1 MIDIPTNPINIPL
14 RETQGTIP
22 SSRVPTQMSTD
33 SGIFSRTQ
41 SVVDGQSA
49 NHNGDSIRHSSDP
62 HHHNR
67 LEDDDRRLLKK
78 ASKDSGIDMRGKR
91 DSTLGVDSLDPS
103 NNTKD
108 SHLSLANSSEDD
120 MSSLPPNESLNNS
133 DVERPVVPCSDSCDN
148 NNESD
153 VKNVNTISNGDKE
166 HTSKL
171 KHMNTEAVDL
181 LDDIPSELI
190 NRSDGLKQRYFYTD
204 ENGSPKIYEELIE
217 KEKSAYER
225 RMQKKNAVTG
235 TEDVDIFGCLGFA
248 KLSKFFKPNRKY
260 THLSCKSA
268 SCNFYS

>member
-14 RETQGTIP
+14 RETQGTVT
-22 SSRVPTQMSTD
+22 SSRVPAQMSTD

-41 SVVDGQSA
+41 SVIDGPPTS
-49 NHNGDSIRHSSDP
+49 NGDSLRGSDHN
-62 HHHNR
+62 HHHHR
-67 LEDDDRRLLKK
+67 HEDDDKRLLKK
-78 ASKDSGIDMRGKR
+78 SSKDSGIDCRGKR
-91 DSTLGVDSLDPS
+91 DSTLCVDLTDPS
-103 NNTKD
+103 NTKD

-133 DVERPVVPCSDSCDN
+133 DVERQVVPCSDSCDN

-153 VKNVNTISNGDKE
+153 VKNVNFSGDKE
-166 HTSKL
+166 QTSNNKFL

-217 KEKSAYER
+217 KEKSAYEK
-225 RMQKKNAVTG
+225 RMLKKNSVTG

-248 KLSKFFKPNRKY
+248 KLSKFFKPNRK
-260 THLSCKSA
+260 
-268 SCNFYS
+268 